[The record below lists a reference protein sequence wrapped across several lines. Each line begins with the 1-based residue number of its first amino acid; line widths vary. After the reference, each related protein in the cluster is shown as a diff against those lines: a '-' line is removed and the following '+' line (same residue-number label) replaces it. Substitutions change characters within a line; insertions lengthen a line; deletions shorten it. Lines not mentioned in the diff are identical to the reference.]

1 MAVITNGFTYIAFLI
16 FFAAALLWLER
27 HSRWRFFKYVPPLVL
42 LYLGAMIL
50 CTLNFWDLPAT
61 ADTYSAL
68 KNNILYG
75 MIFLMLLRCDIG
87 KILRL
92 GPNMLWG
99 FLIASVSMGVG
110 FILTYALL
118 KNALGP
124 DAWKA
129 LGALC
134 GAWMGGSG
142 NMLAVQAAFDISEA
156 DMAYALVV
164 DSLCGSLWIIFLI
177 WAVNLAPK
185 FNRWTKADT
194 TALESVCRRLES
206 EQQAAPRPIT
216 FVDIILLLGLALL
229 VSAVGQNVGAFLYKL
244 TGFLDKST
252 WTVLFVTLLG
262 LLGAVTPLGKT
273 PGTVELSNV
282 MLYTVV
288 ALLASRASLTE
299 LADAPVW
306 ILAGLLILV
315 IHGLILLMFA
325 KLLKLDLFTCS
336 IASLANLGGTAS
348 APILAGSYNGALVP
362 VGVLMALLGY
372 VIGTMGGILV
382 GNIMSML

>member
-1 MAVITNGFTYIAFLI
+1 MITNGFTYIAFLI
-16 FFAAALLWLER
+16 FFAAGLLWLER
-27 HSRWRFFKYVPPLVL
+27 HTRWRFFQYVPPLIL
-42 LYLGAMIL
+42 LYLGAMVL
-50 CTLNFWDLPAT
+50 CSLGLWDLNAT
-61 ADTYSAL
+61 FGAYAAL

-75 MIFLMLLRCDIG
+75 MIFLMLLGCDMG
-87 KILRL
+87 KILQL
-92 GPNMLWG
+92 GPKMLIT
-99 FLIASVSMGVG
+99 FLIASVSMGLG
-110 FILTYALL
+110 FILSYALL
-118 KNALGP
+118 KPSLGP

-142 NMLAVQAAFDISEA
+142 NMLAVQAAFDIGEA

-164 DSLCGSLWIIFLI
+164 DSLCGSVWILFLL
-177 WAVNLAPK
+177 WAVHLAPK

-194 TALESVCRRLES
+194 AALEEVSRRLEADNGNTS
-206 EQQAAPRPIT
+206 PPMTAT
-216 FVDIILLLGLALL
+216 DILLLLGISLS
-229 VSAVGQNVGAFLYKL
+229 VSALGQNIGAWLHGFAP
-244 TGFLDKST
+244 FLDKST
-252 WTVLFVTLLG
+252 WTVLFVTVLG
-262 LLGAVTPLGKT
+262 LLGAVTPVGKI
-273 PGTVELSNV
+273 PGTAALSSA

-306 ILAGLLILV
+306 IFAGLLILA
-315 IHGLILLMFA
+315 IHLLVLLIFA

-348 APILAGSYNGALVP
+348 APILAGTYSGALVP

-382 GNIMSML
+382 GNILSLL

>member
-1 MAVITNGFTYIAFLI
+1 MITNGFTYIAFLI
-16 FFAAALLWLER
+16 FFAAGLLWLER
-27 HSRWRFFKYVPPLVL
+27 HTRWRFFQYVPPLVL
-42 LYLGAMIL
+42 LYLGAMVL
-50 CTLNFWDLPAT
+50 CSLGLWDLNAT
-61 ADTYSAL
+61 SGTYAAL

-75 MIFLMLLRCDIG
+75 MIFLMLLGCDMG
-87 KILRL
+87 KILQL
-92 GPNMLWG
+92 GPKMLIA

-110 FILTYALL
+110 FILSYALL
-118 KNALGP
+118 KPGLGP

-164 DSLCGSLWIIFLI
+164 DSLCGSVWILFLLWT
-177 WAVNLAPK
+177 VHLAPK

-194 TALESVCRRLES
+194 AALEEVSRRLEADS
-206 EQQAAPRPIT
+206 GNASPPIT
-216 FVDIILLLGLALL
+216 APDILLLLGISLS
-229 VSAVGQNVGAFLYKL
+229 VSALGQNIGTWLHGIAP
-244 TGFLDKST
+244 FLDKSA
-252 WTVLFVTLLG
+252 WTVLFVTVLG
-262 LLGAVTPLGKT
+262 LLGAVTPVGKI
-273 PGTVELSNV
+273 PGTAALSSV

-299 LADAPVW
+299 LGDAPVW
-306 ILAGLLILV
+306 IFAGLLILA
-315 IHGLILLMFA
+315 IHGLILLIFA

-348 APILAGSYNGALVP
+348 APILAGTYSGALVP

-382 GNIMSML
+382 GNILSLL

>member
-1 MAVITNGFTYIAFLI
+1 MITNGFTYIAFLI
-16 FFAAALLWLER
+16 FLAAALLWLQKYT
-27 HSRWRFFKYVPPLVL
+27 RWKFFDYVPPLVL
-42 LYLGAMIL
+42 LYLGAMVL
-50 CTLNFWDLPAT
+50 CSLHFWDPAAT
-61 ADTYSAL
+61 ADTYGAL

-75 MIFLMLLRCDIG
+75 MLFLMLLRCDLAR
-87 KILRL
+87 ILRL
-92 GPNMLWG
+92 GPKMLWG
-99 FLIASVSMGVG
+99 FLIASVSMGLG
-110 FILTYALL
+110 FLLTYAVL
-118 KNALGP
+118 KNSLGP

-164 DSLCGSLWIIFLI
+164 DSLCGSLWIVFLI
-177 WAVNLAPK
+177 WGVNLAPK
-185 FNRWTKADT
+185 FNRWTGADT
-194 TALESVCRRLES
+194 TALEEVCSRLES
-206 EQQAAPRPIT
+206 EQGQNVNPTT
-216 FVDIILLLGLALL
+216 FVDIILLLGLSLL
-229 VSAVGQNVGAFLYKL
+229 VSALGQNVGAWLHKL
-244 TGFLDKST
+244 TGVLDRST

-262 LLGAVTPLGKT
+262 LVGAVTPVGRI
-273 PGTVELSNV
+273 PGTAELSNV

-306 ILAGLLILV
+306 ILAGLMILV
-315 IHGLILLMFA
+315 IHGLILIVFA

-348 APILAGSYNGALVP
+348 APILAGSYSSALVP

-382 GNIMSML
+382 GNLMSML

>member
-1 MAVITNGFTYIAFLI
+1 MITNGFTYLAFLI
-16 FFAAALLWLER
+16 FFAAALLWLEK
-27 HSRWRFFKYVPPLVL
+27 HTRWRFFQFVPPLVL
-42 LYLGAMIL
+42 LYLGAMVL
-50 CTLNFWDLPAT
+50 CTLGVWDLNAT
-61 ADTYSAL
+61 SGTYAAL

-92 GPNMLWG
+92 GPKMLVG
-99 FLIASVSMGVG
+99 FLIASVSMGLG
-110 FILTYALL
+110 FIGAYALL

-142 NMLAVQAAFDISEA
+142 NMLAVQAAFNISEA

-177 WAVNLAPK
+177 WAAHLAPG
-185 FNRWTKADT
+185 FNRWTRADT
-194 TALESVCRRLES
+194 AALDAICQRLEWEES
-206 EQQAAPRPIT
+206 EPRRPIS

-229 VSAVGQNVGAFLYKL
+229 VSALGQNVGAFLHSRM
-244 TGFLDKST
+244 GFLDKST

-262 LLGAVTPLGKT
+262 LVGAVTPVGKI
-273 PGTVELSNV
+273 PGTAELSNV

-288 ALLASRASLTE
+288 ALLASRASLAE

-315 IHGLILLMFA
+315 IHGLILLLFA
-325 KLLKLDLFTCS
+325 KLMKLDLFTCS

-382 GNIMSML
+382 GNILSML

>member
-1 MAVITNGFTYIAFLI
+1 MITNGFTYIAFLI
-16 FFAAALLWLER
+16 FFAAGLLWLER
-27 HSRWRFFKYVPPLVL
+27 HTRWRFFQYVPPLIL
-42 LYLGAMIL
+42 LYLGAMVL
-50 CTLNFWDLPAT
+50 CSLGLWDLNAT
-61 ADTYSAL
+61 SGAYAAL

-75 MIFLMLLRCDIG
+75 MIFLMLLGCDIG
-87 KILRL
+87 KILQL
-92 GPNMLWG
+92 GPKMLIA
-99 FLIASVSMGVG
+99 FLIASVSMGLG
-110 FILTYALL
+110 FILSYALL
-118 KNALGP
+118 KPSLGP

-164 DSLCGSLWIIFLI
+164 DSLCGSVWILFLLW
-177 WAVNLAPK
+177 AAHLAPK

-194 TALESVCRRLES
+194 AALEEVSRRLEAGNGNTS
-206 EQQAAPRPIT
+206 PPMTAT
-216 FVDIILLLGLALL
+216 DILLLLGISLS
-229 VSAVGQNVGAFLYKL
+229 VSALGQNIGAWLH
-244 TGFLDKST
+244 GIAPFLDKST
-252 WTVLFVTLLG
+252 WTVLFVTVLG
-262 LLGAVTPLGKT
+262 LLGAVTPVGKI
-273 PGTVELSNV
+273 PGTAALSSA

-288 ALLASRASLTE
+288 ALLASRASLNE
-299 LADAPVW
+299 LGDAPVW
-306 ILAGLLILV
+306 ILAGLLILA
-315 IHGLILLMFA
+315 IHLLVLLIFA

-348 APILAGSYNGALVP
+348 APILAGTYSGALVP

-382 GNIMSML
+382 GNILSLL

>member
-1 MAVITNGFTYIAFLI
+1 MITNGFTYIAFLI
-16 FFAAALLWLER
+16 FFAAMLLWLQKVT
-27 HSRWRFFKYVPPLVL
+27 RWRFFDYVPPLVL
-42 LYLGAMIL
+42 LYLGAMVL
-50 CTLNFWDLPAT
+50 CSLNLWDLSAT
-61 ADTYSAL
+61 ADTYAAL
-68 KNNILYG
+68 KNNILYA

-87 KILRL
+87 KILKL
-92 GPNMLWG
+92 GPKMLIA
-99 FLIASVSMGVG
+99 FLIASVSMGLG
-110 FILTYALL
+110 FIFTYALL

-134 GAWMGGSG
+134 GSWMGGSG

-164 DSLCGSLWIIFLI
+164 DSLCASVWIVFLI
-177 WAVNLAPK
+177 WAVHLAPK
-185 FNRWTKADT
+185 FNRWTGADT
-194 TALESVCRRLES
+194 AALDEVCQKLGSGE
-206 EQQAAPRPIT
+206 EATKTIT
-216 FVDIILLLGLALL
+216 FSDIILLLGLALL
-229 VSAVGQNVGAFLYKL
+229 VSALGQNVGTWLFRL
-244 TGFLDKST
+244 TGVLDRST
-252 WTVLFVTLLG
+252 WTVLFVTALG
-262 LLGAVTPLGKT
+262 LIGAVTPVGSI
-273 PGTVELSNV
+273 PGTGELSSV

-288 ALLASRASLTE
+288 ALLASRASLAE

-306 ILAGLLILV
+306 ILAG
-315 IHGLILLMFA
+315 GLILAIHALVLLIFA

-348 APILAGSYNGALVP
+348 APILAGSYNGSLVS